1 MNYETERALER
12 FKLLGVYLC
21 TYFRN
26 KLILGTLKLFTDGSE
41 MGVLSCATA
50 LKGSAFTHPSHRHS
64 RLVCALTSLGA
75 LDKY

>member
-41 MGVLSCATA
+41 MGVLYPSLAEID
-50 LKGSAFTHPSHRHS
+50 SA
-64 RLVCALTSLGA
+64 LVCALTSLGA